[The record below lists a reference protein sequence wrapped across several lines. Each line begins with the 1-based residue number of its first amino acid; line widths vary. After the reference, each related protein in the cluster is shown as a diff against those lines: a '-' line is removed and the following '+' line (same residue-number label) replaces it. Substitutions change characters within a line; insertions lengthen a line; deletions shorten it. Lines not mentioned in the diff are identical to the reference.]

1 MGALQGLPKA
11 LLPVGGVPLLDH
23 WLYLFRHK
31 TQDVIDTVLVITND
45 VFFLPL
51 SEWARERGIPDA
63 NVVSN
68 GTCSND
74 SRLGACADLAL
85 LLEKHRNVTQDR
97 NILVLASDLV
107 FTTDGFD
114 LDAFLSSSSRA
125 FQRDQSNEAYA
136 RGACLYYT
144 VPDADVHRRGIL
156 EVGSHTNLV
165 TSFLEKPTHTHPTNP
180 PPCCCT

>member
-11 LLPVGGVPLLDH
+11 LLPVRGLPLLDH

-31 TQDVIDTVLVITND
+31 TQGVVDTVLVITNE
-45 VFFLPL
+45 VFFLQL

-114 LDAFLSSSSRA
+114 LDAFLSNSSRA
-125 FQRDQSNEAYA
+125 FQRDQSNESCA

-144 VPDADVHRRGIL
+144 VPDADVQRRGIL
-156 EVGSHTNLV
+156 EVHSHTNLV
-165 TSFLEKPTHTHPTNP
+165 TSFLENPTHTHPTHP
-180 PPCCCT
+180 PTCCCT

>member
-1 MGALQGLPKA
+1 MQWERFRGFQRRFFLW
-11 LLPVGGVPLLDH
+11 GGVPLLDH

-31 TQDVIDTVLVITND
+31 AQGVIDTVLVITND
-45 VFFLPL
+45 VFL
-51 SEWARERGIPDA
+51 SEWARERNMADT
-63 NVVSN
+63 NVVGN

-85 LLEKHRNVTQDR
+85 LLEKHRNATQDR

-144 VPDADVHRRGIL
+144 VPVAVVHRRGIL
-156 EVGSHTNLV
+156 EVESHTNLV
-165 TSFLEKPTHTHPTNP
+165 TTFLEKQTHTHPTNP
-180 PPCCCT
+180 RT

>member
-1 MGALQGLPKA
+1 MGALQGLPKS

-23 WLYLFRHK
+23 WMYLFRHK
-31 TQDVIDTVLVITND
+31 AQGVIDTVLVITND
-45 VFFLPL
+45 VFL
-51 SEWARERGIPDA
+51 SEWTRERNIPDA

-68 GTCSND
+68 GSCSND

-85 LLEKHRNVTQDR
+85 LLEKHRNARQDR

-114 LDAFLSSSSRA
+114 LDAILSASSSRA
-125 FQRDQSNEAYA
+125 FQRDPSNEAYA

-144 VPDADVHRRGIL
+144 VPDADVQRRGIL
-156 EVGSHTNLV
+156 
-165 TSFLEKPTHTHPTNP
+165 
-180 PPCCCT
+180 